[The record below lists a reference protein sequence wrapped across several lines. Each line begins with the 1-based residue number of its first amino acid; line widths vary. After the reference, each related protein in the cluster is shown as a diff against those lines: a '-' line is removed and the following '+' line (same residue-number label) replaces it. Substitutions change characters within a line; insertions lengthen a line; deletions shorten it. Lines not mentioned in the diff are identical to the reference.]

1 MASIS
6 FLAGE
11 IPADSRTLR
20 ALTVGLDSISSF
32 WKKWYFEDYIASGG
46 SCVKF
51 VTGRRGSGK
60 SHLAALAQADA
71 SESGFY
77 AVRLS
82 ADDILMSDF
91 SSVYRA
97 VYQACSLTDFV
108 KKASNR
114 ILSSLGYDWNGENG
128 KSFLE
133 YMSDS
138 DQLDPMVRRE
148 IRTAIKGA
156 FAGNPYIDV
165 NFSSI
170 CSLLAGNYLG
180 ILELDETALDTVFK
194 WLNGDKDI
202 SVSSMRSLGL
212 SSYKI
217 TKTNARY
224 MLRSLSELVRLAGFR
239 GIFISIDDLDV
250 LANSSALDKNHYT
263 KQRRDDA
270 YESIRQLIDDIDTF
284 RYTFILLSFDRILID
299 DERRGIKSYQALWL
313 RMENEIVSKRLN
325 YFSSMFNL
333 DSANTVFFTAENVV
347 EFSRRICDITN
358 GANIASHPIRM
369 EDAEKLIDKSRFAS
383 DPLPLL
389 VRNET
394 LSVSKEVSNV

>member
-1 MASIS
+1 M
-6 FLAGE
+6 
-11 IPADSRTLR
+11 
-20 ALTVGLDSISSF
+20 
-32 WKKWYFEDYIASGG
+32 
-46 SCVKF
+46 
-51 VTGRRGSGK
+51 
-60 SHLAALAQADA
+60 
-71 SESGFY
+71 
-77 AVRLS
+77 
-82 ADDILMSDF
+82 
-91 SSVYRA
+91 
-97 VYQACSLTDFV
+97 
-108 KKASNR
+108 
-114 ILSSLGYDWNGENG
+114 
-128 KSFLE
+128 
-133 YMSDS
+133 
-138 DQLDPMVRRE
+138 
-148 IRTAIKGA
+148 
-156 FAGNPYIDV
+156 
-165 NFSSI
+165 
-170 CSLLAGNYLG
+170 
-180 ILELDETALDTVFK
+180 
-194 WLNGDKDI
+194 
-202 SVSSMRSLGL
+202 
-212 SSYKI
+212 
-217 TKTNARY
+217 
-224 MLRSLSELVRLAGFR
+224 
-239 GIFISIDDLDV
+239 